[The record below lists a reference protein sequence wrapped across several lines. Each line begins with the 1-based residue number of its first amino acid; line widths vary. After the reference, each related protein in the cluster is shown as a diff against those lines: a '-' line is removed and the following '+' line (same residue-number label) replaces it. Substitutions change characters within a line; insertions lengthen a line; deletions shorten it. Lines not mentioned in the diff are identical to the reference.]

1 MFKTIFTTKASVALL
16 ALASLSACVPSRKFN
31 ELKTEKESMA
41 SKMREAQI
49 EQRRLADL
57 NKNFETTLAARDKT
71 IAELQRDT
79 SNIYPL
85 YRRVKSAN
93 ADLNA
98 LYEKALAQSNSL
110 AASAAGEKRE
120 LAEMLTK
127 KEIELNRKEMD
138 LFKSQQE
145 LFSAQKA
152 ANDKEALANKAQ
164 AAADKAQAEAEAN
177 KTQAEA
183 SKAEGQKLKADAERL
198 KAETERL
205 QATSGKLQGDLTATQ
220 GSLAARE
227 QRVKELEGVISA
239 QQAKSDELR
248 TKLNSALS
256 NFNSSELSVTQRDGK
271 VYVSLSQELLFASG
285 STEVNKKG
293 KDALASLAGVLARN
307 SDVQIAVEGHTDN
320 VPFKGT
326 GAMRDNWDLSVLR
339 ATSIVKLLTTGGV
352 DARRVTAS
360 GHGEY
365 VPVSDNSTTD
375 GKAKNRRTEIILSP
389 KLDDL
394 YNLLKN

>member
-1 MFKTIFTTKASVALL
+1 MFKTQTYIAILAIASFT
-16 ALASLSACVPSRKFN
+16 ACVPARKFN
-31 ELKTEKESMA
+31 DIKAEKDGMA
-41 SKMREAQI
+41 SRMREAQI

-71 IAELQRDT
+71 ISELQRDT

-85 YRRVKSAN
+85 YRRVKAAN

-98 LYEKALAQSNSL
+98 LYEKALAQSNAL
-110 AASAAGEKRE
+110 AASASGEKRE
-120 LAEMLTK
+120 LADMLTK
-127 KEIELNRKEMD
+127 KEMELNRKEMD
-138 LFKSQQE
+138 LFKAQQE
-145 LFSAQKA
+145 ALTSQKA
-152 ANDKEALANKAQ
+152 ATEKEALAQKNQEK
-164 AAADKAQAEAEAN
+164 ADKAQQEAEL
-177 KTQAEA
+177 
-183 SKAEGQKLKADAERL
+183 SKAEGTKLKADAERL

-205 QATSGKLQGDLTATQ
+205 QASSGKLQGDLAATQ

-227 QRVKELEGVISA
+227 QRVKELEGVITA
-239 QQAKSDELR
+239 QKAKSDELR
-248 TKLNSALS
+248 SKLSGALS
-256 NFNSSELSVTQRDGK
+256 SFNSNELSVTQRDGK

-285 STEVNKKG
+285 STDVNKKG

-320 VPFKGT
+320 VPFRGT

-339 ATSIVKLLTTGGV
+339 ATSIVKLLTAGGV
-352 DARRVTAS
+352 EARRVTAA

-365 VPVSDNSTTD
+365 TPISDNSSAD

>member
-1 MFKTIFTTKASVALL
+1 MFKTKHFIAVL
-16 ALASLSACVPSRKFN
+16 AIASLTACVPARKYN
-31 ELKTEKESMA
+31 DIKAEKDGMA
-41 SKMREAQI
+41 SRMREAQI
-49 EQRRLADL
+49 EQRKYADL
-57 NKNFETTLAARDKT
+57 NGGLEKKLTEREKT

-85 YRRVKSAN
+85 YRRVKAAN

-98 LYEKALAQSNSL
+98 LYEKALAQSNSI
-110 AASAAGEKRE
+110 AASATGEKRE
-120 LAEMLTK
+120 LTEMLTK
-127 KEIELNRKEMD
+127 KELELNRKEMD

-145 LFSAQKA
+145 LLSAQRA
-152 ANDKEALANKAQ
+152 ATDKEALAQKAQ
-164 AAADKAQAEAEAN
+164 ESADKAQKDAD
-177 KTQAEA
+177 A
-183 SKAEGQKLKADAERL
+183 SKAEGAKLKADAERL

-205 QATSGKLQGDLTATQ
+205 QATSGKLQGDLAATQ

-227 QRVKELEGVISA
+227 QRVKELEGVIA
-239 QQAKSDELR
+239 GQQAKSDELR
-248 TKLNSALS
+248 TKLSSALS

-320 VPFKGT
+320 VPFKGA

-365 VPVSDNSTTD
+365 LPISDNSSAD

>member
-1 MFKTIFTTKASVALL
+1 MLQTKHFIAAM
-16 ALASLSACVPSRKFN
+16 AIASLTACVPARKYN
-31 ELKTEKESMA
+31 DILAEKDSMA
-41 SKMREAQI
+41 SRMREAQI
-49 EQRRLADL
+49 EQRKYADL
-57 NKNFETTLAARDKT
+57 NGGLDKQLVERNKM

-85 YRRVKSAN
+85 YRRVKAAN

-98 LYEKALAQSNSL
+98 LYEKALAQSNSI
-110 AASAAGEKRE
+110 AASATGEKRE
-120 LAEMLTK
+120 LTETLTK
-127 KEIELNRKEMD
+127 KELELNRKEMD
-138 LFKSQQE
+138 LFKAQQE
-145 LFSAQKA
+145 LLTAQRAATDKETLAQKA
-152 ANDKEALANKAQ
+152 QES
-164 AAADKAQAEAEAN
+164 ADKAQKEAE
-177 KTQAEA
+177 T
-183 SKAEGQKLKADAERL
+183 SRAEGAKLKADAERL

-205 QATSGKLQGDLTATQ
+205 QATSGKLQGDLAATQ

-227 QRVKELEGVISA
+227 QRVKELEGVIA
-239 QQAKSDELR
+239 GQQAKSDELR
-248 TKLNSALS
+248 TKLSSALS
-256 NFNSSELSVTQRDGK
+256 GFNSNELSVTQRDGK

-285 STEVNKKG
+285 STDVNKKG

-320 VPFKGT
+320 VPFKGA

-339 ATSIVKLLTTGGV
+339 ATSIVKLLTNGGV

-365 VPVSDNSTTD
+365 LPVSDNGSTD